1 MSRFDVVIPTY
12 NRVEKLKKCLAS
24 LRNQT
29 FQDFNVF
36 VVADNNCEATRK
48 AYGKDDLGD
57 VGIIFNQKCKK
68 APRIWNSF
76 LRDNPNRSICF
87 ICDDVELDGNCFE
100 ELLKIDNLDDKL
112 IGFNQKNLEVGCK
125 AAMGFVGTKFA
136 DRFNERQVW
145 CPDYDNMHVD
155 GELIDSAVHFGAF
168 FYAPQCRL
176 VHHHPVTDV
185 RLFDETHNKTREHA
199 QQDAETRLF
208 RQKKGLIWG
217 RDYERLR

>member
-1 MSRFDVVIPTY
+1 MSRFDVVIPTL
-12 NRVEKLKKCLAS
+12 NRKAKLEKCLES
-24 LRNQT
+24 IKKQT
-29 FQDFNVF
+29 FKDFSLF
-36 VVADNNCEATRK
+36 VIEDTKRE
-48 AYGKDDLGD
+48 
-57 VGIIFNQKCKK
+57 K
-68 APRIWNSF
+68 APKIWNNHLKSNPTRSMVF
-76 LRDNPNRSICF
+76 L
-87 ICDDVELDGNCFE
+87 CDDTELDCNCFE
-100 ELLKIDNLDDKL
+100 ELVKINDIDNKL
-112 IGFNQKNLEVGCK
+112 VGFNQKNLALSCK

-136 DRFNERQVW
+136 DRFINRQVW

-168 FYAPQCRL
+168 FFATQCKL